1 MDALEATLLTSDAV
15 AIPTFAPSLKVM
27 SGLASLALR
36 YLGENLD
43 FRIVD
48 IDPLLP
54 LELDKN
60 APGSLMYPF
69 VKNALIALLILLHLR
84 FLVILGGGNDL
95 MLILAKSRTS
105 CLVVRQSCIQCP
117 TYVFS

>member
-1 MDALEATLLTSDAV
+1 MDALDATLLTSDAV
-15 AIPTFAPSLKVM
+15 AIPMLAPSLNVM

-54 LELDKN
+54 LELDKK

-69 VKNALIALLILLHLR
+69 VKKALIALLNLLHLL

-95 MLILAKSRTS
+95 MLILAKS
-105 CLVVRQSCIQCP
+105 CLLPGCLSK
-117 TYVFS
+117 